1 MIGALVFSAMVK
13 AAADKVTEAFGP
25 NAVHHH
31 FAGGVYAKEARIP
44 TGGFVVSHSH
54 PYDHLSILAAG
65 RVRLEGAGGVRYL
78 RGPIVVEIKKG
89 VEHKVTALTDAVW
102 YCIHATAETD
112 PEKVD
117 DVILSREE
125 T

>member
-1 MIGALVFSAMVK
+1 MIGAVGSGAMAK
-13 AAADKVTEAFGP
+13 AAEDPATEAFGP

-31 FAGGVYAKEARIP
+31 FAGGVYAKETRIP
-44 TGGFVVSHSH
+44 AGHFVVSHKH

-65 RVRLEGAGGVRYL
+65 RVRLEWAGEVRYL
-78 RGPIVVEIKKG
+78 HGPIGVEIKKG

-117 DVILSREE
+117 GVILGREE
-125 T
+125 A

>member
-13 AAADKVTEAFGP
+13 AAADPATEAFGP

-31 FAGGVYAKEARIP
+31 FAGGVYAKETRIP
-44 TGGFVVSHSH
+44 AGHFVVSHKH
-54 PYDHLSILAAG
+54 PYDHLSILASG
-65 RVRLEGAGGVRYL
+65 LVSLTVEGVTAYL
-78 RGPIVVEIKKG
+78 RGPAAAVIRKG
-89 VEHKVTALTDAVW
+89 AEHRIFAVDDSVW

-117 DVILSREE
+117 GVILSREE